1 MKKHLLIILM
11 VVALFMVTGCEDK
24 PKEQNNNEQGEKQ
37 DNNQESN
44 TNSNTNTT
52 NQQDNEERI
61 VVEEVIN
68 CDGCV
73 WAYFT
78 DNRDFGSTVLEGEY
92 SSDIN
97 DIKTK
102 AGNQRH
108 NFFGFNLTDN
118 KIMRAYSCILKDNKI
133 YCIEGTTGGEKH
145 EANVA
150 ILNKIFTTDQCKYI
164 SDGHTYTCTDGHYN
178 GTTKT
183 DGYANLHYETSCSIV
198 KLSSGKIRMNCS

>member
-1 MKKHLLIILM
+1 MKKYLLIILI
-11 VVALFMVTGCEDK
+11 VALFAVTGCEDK

-37 DNNQESN
+37 ENNQESN
-44 TNSNTNTT
+44 TNNK
-52 NQQDNEERI
+52 QDNEERI

-73 WAYFT
+73 WAYFS
-78 DNRDFGSTVLEGEY
+78 DNRDFGSIVADSEY

-108 NFFGFNLTDN
+108 NFFGFVLSEN

-145 EANVA
+145 ESNVA
-150 ILNKIFTTDQCKYI
+150 ILNKIFNADQCKYI

-183 DGYANLHYETSCSIV
+183 GGDANLHYETSCSII
-198 KLSSGKIRMNCS
+198 KLSSGKIRMNCN